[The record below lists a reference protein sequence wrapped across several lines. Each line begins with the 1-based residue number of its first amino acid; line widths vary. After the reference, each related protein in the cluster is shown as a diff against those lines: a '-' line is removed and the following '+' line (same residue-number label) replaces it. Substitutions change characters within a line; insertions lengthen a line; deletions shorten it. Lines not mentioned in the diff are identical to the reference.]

1 MFNSWALLCD
11 ELYGDSK
18 MLESHPD
25 NIILSNPSKM
35 FEYEK
40 IARQIDEC
48 DDIAE
53 LQMNL
58 KSMVKLYM
66 KQLEVTVITL
76 KM

>member
-1 MFNSWALLCD
+1 
-11 ELYGDSK
+11 
-18 MLESHPD
+18 
-25 NIILSNPSKM
+25 M

-66 KQLEVTVITL
+66 KQLEVTVTTL